1 MTVRDSH
8 CFRSHF
14 SHSSAGC
21 LKQFKNYNSP
31 SSHAAFP
38 WPPWLSS
45 GKGFS
50 SSVHEVL
57 RCILSLTSKKYH
69 SESSASKHFVRWNT
83 LSKFLFTSPR
93 LRRVLNTNKQGEYP
107 CQREDKELGSH
118 PCQSKDRFYS
128 LFSQQPGPEELPETM
143 TFPWWVLSI
152 PCCQVVSLIWR
163 PLPSYGYGSL
173 SNPGKELGINTN
185 QQYERCG
192 LPDIAPPRAWFSFS
206 KSTNH
211 DMVRKES
218 DVSKTPH
225 CSKQE
230 AILLFSLQKVLHK
243 TLLIKHL
250 HM

>member
-8 CFRSHF
+8 CFRSCF

-45 GKGFS
+45 SKGFS
-50 SSVHEVL
+50 STVHEVL

-107 CQREDKELGSH
+107 CQREAKELGSH
-118 PCQSKDRFYS
+118 PCKSKDRFYS
-128 LFSQQPGPEELPETM
+128 LFSQQPGPEELPEAM
-143 TFPWWVLSI
+143 TFPSWVLNIGDHVLDYSH
-152 PCCQVVSLIWR
+152 PMDMAVSTILGRNCGSAQTSNMRDVGYQTWF
-163 PLPSYGYGSL
+163 LPHQEHGSKYL
-173 SNPGKELGINTN
+173 SWPMWTPQLLQIH
-185 QQYERCG
+185 
-192 LPDIAPPRAWFSFS
+192 
-206 KSTNH
+206 KSTN
-211 DMVRKES
+211 
-218 DVSKTPH
+218 PH
-225 CSKQE
+225 G
-230 AILLFSLQKVLHK
+230 
-243 TLLIKHL
+243 
-250 HM
+250 